1 MKTYLLY
8 PTKEQEDLINS
19 FLVANNVSFYE
30 DEEQLPQHVLDGIA
44 RGEAD
49 IEAGRFV
56 TLEDFKKKF
65 PVD

>member
-19 FLVANNVSFYE
+19 FLETNNIYFFE
-30 DEEQLPQHVLDGIA
+30 DEEVLPQHVLDGIA
-44 RGEAD
+44 CGEAD
-49 IEAGRFV
+49 VEAGKFV
-56 TLEDFKKKF
+56 TLEDFKKRF